1 VFGIYVLRQV
11 SIFWGVVFMVVD
23 LRRRNGFLF
32 WIFLGVISFLAF
44 ILAGLPVRHN
54 LTRCWGVSRLVLS
67 LAPS

>member
-1 VFGIYVLRQV
+1 
-11 SIFWGVVFMVVD
+11 MVVD

-32 WIFLGVISFLAF
+32 LDFFGGVITFLAF